1 MCYASSMNFVEC
13 NSMFC
18 TVCSSSWSL
27 FTFPDSFNITNE
39 ESVAQKSLKTCLTY
53 RVGKHI
59 YKYVSDNGLVSRV
72 YKLVT
77 AQ

>member
-1 MCYASSMNFVEC
+1 M
-13 NSMFC
+13 
-18 TVCSSSWSL
+18 
-27 FTFPDSFNITNE
+27 
-39 ESVAQKSLKTCLTY
+39 AQKSLKTCLTY